1 MELAGDV
8 KETKRA
14 FQAERTAFQ
23 KTQKLEKRIIVEKL
37 VIVSIDD

>member
-8 KETKRA
+8 EKKRI

-23 KTQKLEKRIIVEKL
+23 KNQKLEKGMIVEKL
-37 VIVSIDD
+37 VITSINN